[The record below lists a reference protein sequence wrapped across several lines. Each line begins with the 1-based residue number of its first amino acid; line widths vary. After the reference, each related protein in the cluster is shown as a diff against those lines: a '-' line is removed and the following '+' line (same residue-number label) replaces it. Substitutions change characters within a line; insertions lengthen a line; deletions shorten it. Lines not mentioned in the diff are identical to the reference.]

1 VKAVAKMVTVEI
13 VVRGD
18 IIDNII
24 LRKFANKLKN
34 QKFTVDFT
42 TSVAVPPFMVAAEK
56 NYPSLA
62 VMYVMVDLENIFDVK
77 RLLDELAQEEKL
89 EIISYKQL

>member
-1 VKAVAKMVTVEI
+1 VTVEI

-34 QKFTVDFT
+34 QKFTCDFT
-42 TSVAVPPFMVAAEK
+42 TSVAVPPFLVAAEK

-62 VMYVMVDLENIFDVK
+62 VMYAMVELEHIFDMK
-77 RLLDELAQEEKL
+77 RLLEELALEERL

>member
-1 VKAVAKMVTVEI
+1 MAKIVTVEI

>member
-1 VKAVAKMVTVEI
+1 MAKTVTVEI

-18 IIDNII
+18 IIDKII
-24 LRKFANKLKN
+24 LRKFANKLKS
-34 QKFTVDFT
+34 QKFTCDFT

-62 VMYVMVDLENIFDVK
+62 VMYVMVDLENLFDVK
-77 RLLDELAQEEKL
+77 RLLEELALEERL
-89 EIISYKQL
+89 DIISCKQL

>member
-1 VKAVAKMVTVEI
+1 VAKIVTVEI

-62 VMYVMVDLENIFDVK
+62 VMYLMVDLENIFDVK
-77 RLLDELAQEEKL
+77 NLLDELAQEERL

>member
-1 VKAVAKMVTVEI
+1 VAKIVTVEI

-62 VMYVMVDLENIFDVK
+62 VMYLMVDLENIFDVK
-77 RLLDELAQEEKL
+77 RLLDELAQEERL

>member
-1 VKAVAKMVTVEI
+1 MTKNVCVEI

-24 LRKFANKLKN
+24 LRKFADKLKK
-34 QKFTVDFT
+34 QRFTSDFV
-42 TSVAVPPFMVAAEK
+42 TSVAVPPFLVAAEK

-62 VMYVMVDLENIFDVK
+62 VMYLMVDLENFFDVK
-77 RLLDELAQEEKL
+77 RLLDELAHEERL
-89 EIISYKQL
+89 DIISFKQL

>member
-1 VKAVAKMVTVEI
+1 MAKMVTVEI

>member
-1 VKAVAKMVTVEI
+1 LAKTVTVEI

-18 IIDNII
+18 IIDKII
-24 LRKFANKLKN
+24 LRKFANKLKS
-34 QKFTVDFT
+34 QKFTCDFT

-62 VMYVMVDLENIFDVK
+62 VMYVMVDLENLFDVK
-77 RLLDELAQEEKL
+77 RLLEELALEERL
-89 EIISYKQL
+89 DIISCKQL

>member
-1 VKAVAKMVTVEI
+1 VKAVAKVVTVEI

-62 VMYVMVDLENIFDVK
+62 VMYLMVDLENIFDVK
-77 RLLDELAQEEKL
+77 RLLDELAQEERL

>member
-1 VKAVAKMVTVEI
+1 LAKTVTVET

-24 LRKFANKLKN
+24 LRKFANKLKG
-34 QKFTVDFT
+34 QRFACDFV

-62 VMYVMVDLENIFDVK
+62 VMYVMVDLENLFDVK
-77 RLLDELAQEEKL
+77 RLLEELASEEKL

>member
-1 VKAVAKMVTVEI
+1 MAKMVTVEI

-62 VMYVMVDLENIFDVK
+62 VMYLMVDLENIFDVK